1 MPPEEEE
8 TVAEPRGTADTAAE
22 AMPATAA
29 ADDPTAAGLSDT
41 ELATVAPDVLAQ
53 SLGEYFAAW
62 GRRIRNGESGALP
75 IIIGLVVIVIFFQI
89 EQSTFLSSGN
99 LVNLFIEAA
108 AYILFGAAEIWV
120 LILSEIDLSVGYVA
134 AVAAFVIAEL
144 IAAPVGL
151 PWWLG
156 IIGGLIVCAFLGWVQ
171 GTLITRLGLPSFIVT
186 LGGLLG
192 FEGVMLEIA
201 NIDKSA
207 VGGVMSISS
216 NSPVS
221 NLVNGNISPILGWI
235 ALVVILAVFAA
246 VTLTGTAR
254 RRARGLS
261 TAPMSVTILRIVVT
275 AIGGFVTVLICNR
288 NRGNLATLEGVPWVI
303 PFVLLIILGYSFFLA
318 RTRPGR
324 YIYAIGAN
332 PEAARRAGINVSRIR
347 TIGFVMASVTAGLAG
362 LAYESRQGSIST
374 DIDGGNLVLFAVAAA
389 VIGGT
394 SLFGGKGKMLH
405 ALLGGIVIA
414 AVFNGL
420 ALMNVSAAVQDM
432 ATAVVLIAAVTL
444 DSLVRRR
451 GAAGGR

>member
-8 TVAEPRGTADTAAE
+8 TVTEPGGSTEAPTPQAATTATV
-22 AMPATAA
+22 
-29 ADDPTAAGLSDT
+29 DPTDGLSEA

-75 IIIGLVVIVIFFQI
+75 IIIGLIVIVIFFQI
-89 EQSTFLSSGN
+89 EESTFLSSDN
-99 LVNLFIEAA
+99 LVNLFVEAA
-108 AYILFGAAEIWV
+108 AYILFGAAEVWV
-120 LILSEIDLSVGYVA
+120 LLLSEIDLSVGYVA
-134 AVAAFVIAEL
+134 GVAAFVIAEL

-156 IIGGLIVCAFLGWVQ
+156 IIGGLVVCAFMGWVQ

-201 NIDKSA
+201 NIDKTA

-216 NSPVS
+216 NSPVY
-221 NLVNGNISPILGWI
+221 NLVNANMSAALGWI
-235 ALVVILAVFAA
+235 ALVVIIAIFAA
-246 VTLTGTAR
+246 VTLTSTAR

-261 TAPMSVTILRIVVT
+261 TGPVSVTILRIVVT
-275 AIGGFVTVLICNR
+275 AIGGIVIVLICNA
-288 NRGNLATLEGVPWVI
+288 NLPSGVPWVI
-303 PFVLLIILGYSFFLA
+303 PFVLVIILGFSFFLA

-332 PEAARRAGINVSRIR
+332 PEAARRAGINVARIR
-347 TIGFVMASVTAGLAG
+347 TLGFMMAAVTAGLAG

-374 DIDGGNLVLFAVAAA
+374 DIDGGNLVLFGVAAA

-420 ALMNVSAAVQDM
+420 ALMGISAAGQDM
-432 ATAVVLIAAVTL
+432 ATAVVLIVAVTL

-451 GAAGGR
+451 ATAH